1 MIGHS
6 NSGGLHHL
14 SQSHPQLGHICF
26 PAAVLLGKEKGSR
39 APSARAV
46 LVVPA
51 AATTDRTWLPD
62 EPSAS
67 SSWWSLERLEAGW
80 SCLHG
85 EGVMG

>member
-51 AATTDRTWLPD
+51 AATHHRQNV
-62 EPSAS
+62 A
-67 SSWWSLERLEAGW
+67 A
-80 SCLHG
+80 
-85 EGVMG
+85 